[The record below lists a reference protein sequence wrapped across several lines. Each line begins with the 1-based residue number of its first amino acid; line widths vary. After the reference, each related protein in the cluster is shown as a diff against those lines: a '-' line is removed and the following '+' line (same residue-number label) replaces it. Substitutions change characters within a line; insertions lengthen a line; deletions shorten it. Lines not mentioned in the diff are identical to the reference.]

1 MLDLYHIFFLAAIF
15 LLTLSL
21 GSFIK
26 QKNLIL
32 VYALYI
38 IFGFLYFAFGIF
50 VFKKSFQYLVHKDIL
65 LHFPSIRFVF
75 MPSTLGLYSICTPSL
90 YGVYDRYTILVF
102 SISEQVFLTQ
112 STKLSIIPH
121 CCEAS
126 SLLFSSLSGPTSGLH
141 ILFLFFF
148 FPICLLLWQKH
159 TYEKCYGSDA
169 HEWTGANSQCLF
181 ATLSGTRGAPFLKI
195 SLRP

>member
-121 CCEAS
+121 CFEAS

-141 ILFLFFF
+141 ILFLFFSF
-148 FPICLLLWQKH
+148 QFVYCCGRNTLMKNAMVLMLMSGLEPTANACLPPCREHVALL
-159 TYEKCYGSDA
+159 
-169 HEWTGANSQCLF
+169 F
-181 ATLSGTRGAPFLKI
+181 
-195 SLRP
+195 